1 MNRRQLGAG
10 MLALALAGTAL
21 AQADDNA
28 PVVGAP
34 KIIEALSKDVV
45 LDRPG
50 TSGAP
55 APRRDPSI
63 SLQVQFAFGSAD
75 LLLQGR
81 RQLDQLGLALSD
93 RALAHAAF
101 ELAGH
106 TDGVGDA
113 ESNLRLSIAF
123 DIEEVVARYRGR
135 YAGEPL
141 VKVLDEAPWVS
152 RIAGAHHVELGG
164 FTLSGDGK
172 RLVVVATEDNLL
184 KGAATQAL
192 QNLNL
197 AFGLDEFAG
206 IPVEHVS
213 MEASA

>member
-1 MNRRQLGAG
+1 MTRAQYTGQRRISNPGCYATAMQLAIAPMANVLDGPVQCFGVSGWSGAGTTPSDKNNVDLLRDNLMPYALTGHVHEREVSKQLGHPVEFMPHVAPHFRG
-10 MLALALAGTAL
+10 LSITA
-21 AQADDNA
+21 
-28 PVVGAP
+28 
-34 KIIEALSKDVV
+34 
-45 LDRPG
+45 
-50 TSGAP
+50 
-55 APRRDPSI
+55 
-63 SLQVQFAFGSAD
+63 
-75 LLLQGR
+75 
-81 RQLDQLGLALSD
+81 
-93 RALAHAAF
+93 
-101 ELAGH
+101 
-106 TDGVGDA
+106 
-113 ESNLRLSIAF
+113 NLRLSIAF
-123 DIEEVVARYRGR
+123 DIEEVFARYRGR
-135 YAGEPL
+135 YAAEPL
-141 VKVLDEAPWVS
+141 VKVLDDAPWVS